1 MLVALHKNGVCIVDL
16 KLLLVKIVTLLYVEN
31 RNGTVSETS
40 TKLIGDALDAAP
52 FRDVGLLPAGG
63 TDTLHSLRRT
73 IQWMLKLPS
82 SETFD
87 QQDLIQRLRVNTEND
102 ETIFGALYDG
112 LTARRDDDQSKKLIT
127 QCQRDIREYME
138 QLKVEKIVR
147 EASRKLSG
155 PKDKIDWRHFVK
167 ELRTELKPYNTIGG
181 RAKHNSIIDDFD
193 LDDPDTLSGAM
204 ERRVVELSSEGV
216 MRTGIQALNRMFG
229 QIGGIRRGE
238 FCCIGALQHNN
249 KSGLVLK
256 ILEGVALYNTPF
268 LRNPDKKPLLLH
280 ISFEND
286 ASDNFCWLYKS
297 LKEQEIGELTD
308 PSAVPIEEIHRY
320 VSMKLQATGYHIKMM
335 RIDPSDFT
343 YHDLFELVANLEED
357 GYEIHIAFIDYL
369 NMMSKKGC
377 ETGPHGQEIR
387 DLFRRTRNCFSKKG
401 IAVVTP
407 HQLSSD
413 AKRLIRMGIDDFVK
427 QVKGK
432 GYWDGCTRLDQ
443 EFDFEMYVHIVIQDD
458 KSYLTMQRGK
468 HRGFHITP
476 PADHFCVLPF
486 HPVGGI
492 KNDIEGVD
500 LSSKW
505 VGVSGADGGA
515 APWFS

>member
-1 MLVALHKNGVCIVDL
+1 MVLHKNGVGIVDL
-16 KLLLVKIVTLLYVEN
+16 KLLLVKLITLLYVEN
-31 RNGTVSETS
+31 QNGIVTETS
-40 TKLIGDALDAAP
+40 TKLISDALDAAP
-52 FRDVGLLPAGG
+52 FRDVGLLPTG
-63 TDTLHSLRRT
+63 TMDTLHSLRRT
-73 IQWMLKLPS
+73 IQWMLKLPAA
-82 SETFD
+82 EKFD

-102 ETIFGALYDG
+102 ETVFGALYDG
-112 LTARRDDDQSKKLIT
+112 LTARRDDDQSKKLIA

-181 RAKHNSIIDDFD
+181 RARHSSIIDDFD
-193 LDDPDTLSGAM
+193 LNDPATLTGSM
-204 ERRVVELSSEGV
+204 ERRVVELSNDGV
-216 MRTGIQALNRMFG
+216 MRTGIQGLNRMFG

-238 FCCIGALQHNN
+238 YCCIGALQHNY

-256 ILEGVALYNTPF
+256 IMEGVALYNTPF

-297 LKEQEIGELTD
+297 LKEQETGEDTN
-308 PSAVPIEEIHRY
+308 PSTVPIEEIHRY
-320 VSMKLQATGYHIKMM
+320 VSERLQATGFHIKLM

-343 YHDLFELVANLEED
+343 YHDLFELITNLEED
-357 GYEIHIAFIDYL
+357 GYEIPIAFIDYL

-377 ETGPHGQEIR
+377 EVGTTGKDIQ
-387 DLFRRTRNCFSKKG
+387 DLARRTRNFFSKKG

-413 AKRLIRMGIDDFVK
+413 AKSLIRMGVDDFVK

-432 GYWDGCTRLDQ
+432 GYWDGCKRLDQ
-443 EFDFEMYVHIVIQDD
+443 EFDFEMYIHIVIQDD

-476 PADHFCVLPF
+476 PADHYCVLPF
-486 HPVGGI
+486 HPIGGI
-492 KNDIEGVD
+492 KNDIDGVD

-505 VGVSGADGGA
+505 IGVSGGDGSS

>member
-1 MLVALHKNGVCIVDL
+1 MRTILHKNGVGAVDL
-16 KLLLVKIVTLLYVEN
+16 KLLLVKIITLLYIEN
-31 RNGTVSETS
+31 QAGLVSETS
-40 TKLIGDALDAAP
+40 TKLIADVLDVAP
-52 FRDVGLLPAGG
+52 FREVGLLPNGG
-63 TDTLHSLRRT
+63 TDTLHALRKT
-73 IQWMLKLPS
+73 IQWMLTLPS
-82 SETFD
+82 SEQFD
-87 QQDLIQRLRVNTEND
+87 QQDLVQRLRVNTESD
-102 ETIFGALYDG
+102 EIVFGALYDG
-112 LTARRDDDQSKKLIT
+112 ITARRDNDQSRKLIN
-127 QCQRDIREYME
+127 QCQKDLRNYMD

-167 ELRTELKPYNTIGG
+167 EIRSELKPYNTMGG
-181 RAKHNSIIDDFD
+181 RIKHNSIIDDFD
-193 LDDPDTLSGAM
+193 MNDPTSLAGSM
-204 ERRVVELSSEGV
+204 ERRVVELSNEGV

-256 ILEGVALYNTPF
+256 ILEGVALYNVPF

-297 LKEQEIGELTD
+297 LKEQETGELTD
-308 PSAVPIEEIHRY
+308 PSSVPIEEIHRY
-320 VSMKLQATGYHIKMM
+320 VAERLQATGYHIKMM

-343 YHDLFELVANLEED
+343 YNDLFELITGLEED
-357 GYEIHIAFIDYL
+357 GYEILIAFIDYL

-377 ETGPHGQEIR
+377 ENSTVGKDIQ
-387 DLFRRTRNCFSKKG
+387 DLFRRTRNFCSKKG

-413 AKRLIRMGIDDFVK
+413 AKRLIRMGTDDFVK
-427 QVKGK
+427 QIKGK

-443 EFDFEMYVHIVIQDD
+443 EFDFEMYIHIVIQDD

-476 PADHFCVLPF
+476 PSDHYCVLPF
-486 HPVGGI
+486 HPIGGI

-505 VGVSGADGGA
+505 IGVSGGDGSV